1 VARRNG
7 LQVQAAMS
15 HSDPIDEQ
23 YRRLFEKWGTAK
35 VRRMAQSGHYD
46 AELRRPML
54 AWIAEKNTRLTRMR
68 QVVLIVSLVLFFVGL
83 FVVLL
88 EGVSTV
94 GS

>member
-1 VARRNG
+1 
-7 LQVQAAMS
+7 MS
-15 HSDPIDEQ
+15 HSDPIDEEH
-23 YRRLFEKWGTAK
+23 RRLFEKWGAAK
-35 VRRMAQSGHYD
+35 VRRMVQSGHYD

-68 QVVLIVSLVLFFVGL
+68 QAALIVGLVLFFVGL

-88 EGVSTV
+88 DRCRLR

>member
-1 VARRNG
+1 
-7 LQVQAAMS
+7 MS
-15 HSDPIDEQ
+15 HPDPIDEE

-54 AWIAEKNTRLTRMR
+54 AWIAEKNVRLTRMR
-68 QVVLIVSLVLFFVGL
+68 QLVLIVTLVLFFVGL

-88 EGVSTV
+88 EGASLVAI
-94 GS
+94 

>member
-23 YRRLFEKWGTAK
+23 YRRLFEKWGAAK
-35 VRRMAQSGHYD
+35 VRRMAQSGNYD

-54 AWIAEKNTRLTRMR
+54 AWIAEKNTRLARMR

-88 EGVSTV
+88 EGATTG

>member
-1 VARRNG
+1 
-7 LQVQAAMS
+7 MS
-15 HSDPIDEQ
+15 HPSSIEDEH
-23 YRRLFEKWGTAK
+23 RRLFEKWGAAK

-54 AWIAEKNTRLTRMR
+54 AWIAEKDAKLSRMR
-68 QVVLIVSLVLFFVGL
+68 QVALIVGLVLFFVGL

-88 EGVSTV
+88 EGTGT